1 MKLDTLT
8 RQGVTILRIRGR
20 LDTTNAKD
28 FEGAVLNNFASESTP
43 LLLNMA
49 HLDYISSAGL
59 RVLILAVKKEADKKS
74 GFALC
79 CIQEN
84 VSDVLRITGFLPL
97 FRIFETEE
105 QGLAEFAK

>member
-1 MKLDTLT
+1 MELDTLT
-8 RQGVTILRIRGR
+8 KQGVTILRIRGR
-20 LDTTNAKD
+20 LDATNAKD
-28 FEGAVLNNFASESTP
+28 FEGAVLDNFASESTP

-49 HLDYISSAGL
+49 QLDYISSAGL
-59 RVLILAVKKEADKKS
+59 RVLILAMKKEEEKRS

-79 CIQEN
+79 CMQEN
-84 VSDVLRITGFLPL
+84 VSDVLRIAGFLPL